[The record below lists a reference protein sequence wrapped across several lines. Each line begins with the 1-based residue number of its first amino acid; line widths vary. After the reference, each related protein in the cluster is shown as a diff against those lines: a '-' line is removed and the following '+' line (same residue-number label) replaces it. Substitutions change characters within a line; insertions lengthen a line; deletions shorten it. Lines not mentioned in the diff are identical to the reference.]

1 MFFKKKKTYQKA
13 SEEELIKGCLN
24 NERLAQSELYERF
37 CKTMYS
43 TCMGYAKDEEL
54 AQELLQEG
62 FLKVFA
68 NISKYSGSGSL
79 EGWIRRVIINTCIDY
94 VRKSNPKFVTIDLKD
109 FYSFKLKYYE
119 TNLIEYAQEKD
130 YFLFLIQHLAVGY
143 RTILNMYYVEEMT
156 HQEIA
161 KELDIS
167 VGTSKSQLSRG
178 RFLLKKHL
186 QEELE
191 KEKEVAY
198 GA

>member
-1 MFFKKKKTYQKA
+1 MFFSRKKTYQNT
-13 SEEELIKGCLN
+13 SEDVLIKGCLN

-43 TCMGYAKDEEL
+43 TCLGYAKDEEV

-62 FLKVFA
+62 FLKIFA

-94 VRKSNPKFVTIDLKD
+94 VRKSNPKFIAIDLKE

-130 YFLFLIQHLAVGY
+130 YFLFLIQSLAVGY

-156 HQEIA
+156 HKEIA
-161 KELDIS
+161 DELGIS

-178 RFLLKKHL
+178 RYLLKKHL

-191 KEKEVAY
+191 KEKEVMF
-198 GA
+198 GT

>member
-1 MFFKKKKTYQKA
+1 VFLKQKTYKNA
-13 SEEELIKGCLN
+13 SEEDVLKGCIKN
-24 NERLAQSELYERF
+24 NRLAQSELYERF
-37 CKTMYS
+37 CRTMYS
-43 TCMGYAKDEEL
+43 TCLGYAKNEEV

-68 NISKYSGSGSL
+68 SIGKYEGKGSL

-94 VRKSNPKFVTIDLKD
+94 VRKANPKFVTIDLQE

-130 YFLFLIQHLAVGY
+130 YFLFLIQQLAIGY

-161 KELDIS
+161 DELEIS

-191 KEKEVAY
+191 KEKEAVY
-198 GA
+198 GT